1 MLPVVTI
8 DLGATHLRVAIA
20 NDKGLGPVVVR
31 RTADLAPTGD
41 AGIVPALC
49 RAVREAVTAASGPG
63 HRNGAEL
70 QIGAVGIGLAG
81 FIDPHDRLID
91 ATPYGV
97 PAGAVLRESLERE
110 FGVPVVVDNDAKMA
124 ALGELERGAA
134 RATPDFVLVTL
145 GTNIGGAVVEGGRV
159 RRGAHGIAGE
169 VGMLLVPARRAET
182 SAASIVRG
190 DAWTATGTP
199 SAAPHGYAYL
209 EDLAGGRSLVRQA
222 RAAAGAGAAPEPSG
236 NGAPSE
242 VSPDV
247 FAAASDG
254 DEAARAAVD
263 AVIEGW
269 AVLVADLSFVL
280 DPGLVVLSGGLV
292 SEAHHFL
299 DPLRR
304 RVSELTA
311 FAPEIR
317 IGELGASAGLVGA
330 AVAARRVIGTPEA
343 RQPDGA
349 SMPTGDME
357 KGAWR

>member
-1 MLPVVTI
+1 MPPVVTI
-8 DLGATHLRVAIA
+8 DLGATHLRVAVA
-20 NDKGLGPVVVR
+20 TDDGLGPVVVR
-31 RTADLAPTGD
+31 RTADLASTD
-41 AGIVPALC
+41 EAGIVPGLC
-49 RAVREAVTAASGPG
+49 RAVRDAVAPAPDASR
-63 HRNGAEL
+63 RNGAATH
-70 QIGAVGIGLAG
+70 IGAVGIGLAG
-81 FIDPHDRLID
+81 FIDPHGGLID

-97 PAGAVLRESLERE
+97 PAGALLRESLERE

-134 RATPDFVLVTL
+134 QTTPDFVLVTL

-169 VGMLLVPARRAET
+169 VGMLLVPARRGDT
-182 SAASIVRG
+182 STVVRG
-190 DAWTATGTP
+190 DAWTAIGTP

-222 RAAAGAGAAPEPSG
+222 RAAAESRPGAAAPIS
-236 NGAPSE
+236 GAPSE
-242 VSPDV
+242 ISPDV
-247 FAAASDG
+247 FAAAADG
-254 DEAARAAVD
+254 DAAARAAVD

-292 SEAHHFL
+292 SEAAHFL

-349 SMPTGDME
+349 SVPTGDME